1 MTKIASGAARGVM
14 VLARLATVDAASAD
28 DLRNPPRIDVPD
40 QPRLPNTTRP
50 LPYECTDIEDSQ
62 HQAADF
68 CTTYNDPTGRIV
80 FRDLHGSPRPLPIY
94 SVICFD

>member
-14 VLARLATVDAASAD
+14 VLARLATVDAASGH
-28 DLRNPPRIDVPD
+28 DLRNPLSLAVPD
-40 QPRLPNTTRP
+40 QPRMPNTTRP
-50 LPYECTDIEDSQ
+50 VPYECTDIEDGQ

-68 CTTYNDPTGRIV
+68 CTAYNDPTGRIV
-80 FRDLHGSPRPLPIY
+80 FRDLPGSPRPFPIY